1 VRLSVVIP
9 ALNEEGSLGHTL
21 AALPE
26 GIEIIVVDGGST
38 DQTVRVATSRGVR
51 VIGSE
56 RGRGLQM
63 AAGARASAGDAIWFL
78 HADSIPCNDAAEVI
92 FRALVDPQV
101 AAGNFALRF
110 EGESS
115 GARFLNRLY
124 PLLARIGLRYG
135 DSGIFVRRAAYEKA
149 GGFAAFPIF
158 EDLDLLRKLKAHGRF
173 VTLSCVLITSSRRF
187 EGRNFAFTFV
197 RWCVMQLLYWAG
209 VNPSRIARLYHP
221 IRARR
226 AREF

>member
-1 VRLSVVIP
+1 V
-9 ALNEEGSLGHTL
+9 
-21 AALPE
+21 AA
-26 GIEIIVVDGGST
+26 
-38 DQTVRVATSRGVR
+38 SRGVR

-78 HADSIPCNDAAEVI
+78 HADSIPRSDAPDVI
-92 FRALVDPQV
+92 LRALADPQV

-110 EGESS
+110 EGESF

-173 VTLSCVLITSSRRF
+173 VTLSSVLITSSRRF
-187 EGRNFAFTFV
+187 EGRNFAFTFG

-209 VNPSRIARLYHP
+209 MNPCTIARMYEP
-221 IRARR
+221 IRLSRT
-226 AREF
+226 REF

>member
-1 VRLSVVIP
+1 VQLSVVIP
-9 ALNEEGSLGHTL
+9 ALNEERSLGATL

-26 GIEIIVVDGGST
+26 GIEVVVVDGGST
-38 DQTVRVATSRGVR
+38 DETVQVATSRGVR
-51 VIGSE
+51 VIGTE
-56 RGRGLQM
+56 RGRGVQM

-78 HADSIPCNDAAEVI
+78 HADSIPRSDAADVI
-92 FRALVDPQV
+92 VRALADPHV

-110 EGESS
+110 DGESY
-115 GARFLNRLY
+115 GARFLNLLY

-158 EDLDLLRKLKAHGRF
+158 EDLDLLRKLKVHGRF

-209 VNPSRIARLYHP
+209 VDPCRIASMYKP
-221 IRARR
+221 IRAPRIR
-226 AREF
+226 DF

>member
-9 ALNEEGSLGHTL
+9 ALNEEGSLGATL

-26 GIEIIVVDGGST
+26 GIEVIVVDGGST
-38 DQTVRVATSRGVR
+38 DETVRVATSRGVR

-63 AAGARASAGDAIWFL
+63 AAGARSSAGDAIWFL
-78 HADSIPCNDAAEVI
+78 HADSIPRCDAADGI
-92 FRALVDPQV
+92 LRALADPQV

-110 EGESS
+110 DGKSF
-115 GARFLNRLY
+115 GARFLNRIY
-124 PLLARIGLRYG
+124 PLLALIGLQYG
-135 DSGIFVRRAAYEKA
+135 DSGIFVRRTAYEKA

-158 EDLDLLRKLKAHGRF
+158 EDLDLLRKLKTHGRF

-187 EGRNFAFTFV
+187 EGRNFAFTFG

-209 VNPSRIARLYHP
+209 VNPCRIARMYET
-221 IRARR
+221 IRVPRT
-226 AREF
+226 REF